1 MHRKI
6 HSGVIAAALLLAAA
20 AARAGDAAP
29 AAAPAAGGSGKV
41 NINQASAEQLSLL
54 PRIGEKVAERIVA
67 YRKEHGTFG
76 RPEQLMEVKGIGEKL
91 FLVLK
96 PYVTVSGPTTVT
108 EKIRSGSFSSSSSS
122 RGRAGTAAKKP
133 PSSTAPVGKGR

>member
-108 EKIRSGSFSSSSSS
+108 EKIRSGSFSSS

>member
-96 PYVTVSGPTTVT
+96 PYVTVSGPTTVI
-108 EKIRSGSFSSSSSS
+108 EKIRSGSFSSS

>member
-20 AARAGDAAP
+20 AARAGDAEP
-29 AAAPAAGGSGKV
+29 AAAPAAGGSGSGKV
-41 NINQASAEQLSLL
+41 NINQASADQLSLL

-96 PYVTVSGPTTVT
+96 PYLTVSGPTTVT
-108 EKIRSGSFSSSSSS
+108 EKIRSGSSSSS